1 MIAGLDF
8 GTSNCSI
15 GAWDASGPVLVPI
28 SPEGPYMPSVV
39 YVKRREYSATPIDER
54 RLQVRVAEALRD
66 ESTRRTAAKKRGE
79 AYHGLSEEEI
89 QTRERR
95 IMTHEAVAAAERD
108 YSSQTLADAIHDT
121 SQLMFGEDAIREN
134 ILAPGEGFYFKS
146 PKLFLAS
153 DVQPRYIEV
162 FTNVITA
169 MIAEVRERAEAKSKQ
184 KLTTVAIGHPVMYSS
199 VTGAAGN
206 RRALDIMEKSA
217 REAGF
222 SDITFLPE
230 PFAAALNYE
239 MGIASEEVILV
250 VDVGGGTTDCAVVRV
265 GPGRAFGGARDKD
278 VLSYAGD
285 RIGGVDL
292 DFHLAWQSLMP
303 HFGKG
308 TQTSDG
314 LPVPHPLLIN
324 AISVNDFPAQERF
337 RKSGAELRELVKR
350 AKAPEKVAR
359 LVTLWEQA
367 LQFRLVRS
375 AELAKVDLSAA
386 ERVDL
391 SLDYVDPELIFPLT
405 RDELMN
411 AIDGDLNRIGAL
423 AREAVQRAGAKIDH
437 IFLTGGTSRSPAVV
451 QAIRDAIR
459 LDVPVLRGDDFGS
472 VTVGLTQYA
481 KGFFGSRKR

>member
-1 MIAGLDF
+1 MICGLDF

-15 GAWDASGPVLVPI
+15 GAWEASGPVLVPI
-28 SPEGPYMPSVV
+28 TADGPYMPSVV
-39 YVKRREYSATPIDER
+39 YVKRRIMAY
-54 RLQVRVAEALRD
+54 
-66 ESTRRTAAKKRGE
+66 ESG
-79 AYHGLSEEEI
+79 
-89 QTRERR
+89 
-95 IMTHEAVAAAERD
+95 AAAERD

-121 SQLMFGEDAIREN
+121 SQLIFGEDAIREN
-134 ILAPGEGFYFKS
+134 NLAPGEGFYFKS

-153 DVQPRYIEV
+153 DLQPRYIEV
-162 FTNVITA
+162 FTKVITA
-169 MIAEVRERAEAKSKQ
+169 MIAKVRECAEAKMKQ
-184 KLTTVAIGHPVMYSS
+184 KYTTVAIGHPVVYSS

-217 REAGF
+217 QDAGF
-222 SDITFLPE
+222 KDITFLPE

-239 MGIASEEVILV
+239 MGTTREEVILV

-278 VLSYAGD
+278 VLSYAGN

-308 TQTSDG
+308 TLTKDG

-337 RKSGAELRELVKR
+337 RKSGAELRELVRR

-359 LVTLWEQA
+359 LVTLWEQT

-375 AELAKVDLSAA
+375 AELAKVNLSST

-391 SLDYVDPELIFPLT
+391 SLDYVDPALIFPLT
-405 RDELMN
+405 RDELMD

-423 AREAVQRAGAKIDH
+423 AREAVQLAGAKIDQ

-451 QAIRDAIR
+451 QAIRDAIN
-459 LDVPVLRGDDFGS
+459 LDAPVLRGDDFGS

-481 KGFFGSRKR
+481 KGFFKIASR